1 MQHYEIC
8 NHLQQPLSIMDRM
21 KKFNEKNDP
30 FEIIDYEN
38 GLFGLLL
45 NVHAEGLN
53 QRFGQFAFDRFAF
66 ECEEEPKTKDG
77 SYTHGNGYEWEAVF
91 KYALQSDPKLP
102 YVTFDSEA
110 GMFCCRSNAFEIL
123 EELGNK
129 FKAFCDDKSH
139 FAQLVIQALSE
150 KYDSG
155 LEFKSQN
162 KERKT
167 VL

>member
-1 MQHYEIC
+1 MQHYEKC
-8 NHLQQPLSIMDRM
+8 NHPQQPQNIADRM
-21 KKFNEKNDP
+21 KNFNHKNDP
-30 FEIIDYEN
+30 FEIIDYKN
-38 GLFGLLL
+38 GKFGLLL
-45 NVHAEGLN
+45 TVHAEGLN
-53 QRFGQFAFDRFAF
+53 RKFGQFAFDRFAF

-91 KYALQSDPKLP
+91 KYALRSDPILP

-110 GMFCCRSNAFEIL
+110 GMFCCRSNAFEVL

-129 FKAFCDDKSH
+129 FKAFCDEKKH

-150 KYDSG
+150 KYDVD
-155 LEFKSQN
+155 LEFKAQN

-167 VL
+167 EL